1 MRKKNCYYSVFVL
14 LVIVVG
20 CATKKSASQ
29 KAQLLD
35 NSLNEATYAGVAED
49 KSELNISLVKDGESY
64 KVKRLGY
71 KFTGSMRVADVRME
85 DGRPFGTMINGELEF
100 QFPVFISFNLG
111 SSITNGKV
119 GMADYKATLSSKEG
133 NTICVLERI
142 YEIAPEYEFLT
153 MNQITMEG
161 GMPDGT
167 DMLEKYIIVLEPSK

>member
-85 DGRPFGTMINGELEF
+85 DGRPFGTIE
-100 QFPVFISFNLG
+100 
-111 SSITNGKV
+111 
-119 GMADYKATLSSKEG
+119 
-133 NTICVLERI
+133 ERVQN
-142 YEIAPEYEFLT
+142 AF
-153 MNQITMEG
+153 
-161 GMPDGT
+161 
-167 DMLEKYIIVLEPSK
+167 